1 MLGRDGKVNLHLA
14 PGGGVLRPFDQ
25 MLFDGFAH
33 LVPIAVER
41 HQSLRGFP
49 VTEPFGDD
57 IFDRPQL
64 VGIVTD
70 DRPQLGPEGEAA
82 AVGQQLPD
90 YSRTAPLADE
100 LEQILEHTGRGARS
114 GHEFH
119 HPQRLLRTV
128 VTGRRL
134 LDPGSIQHPNT
145 VAARSG
151 PRHGKKGKTFPKILQ
166 LGFESRRRQA
176 VLLHLHKILFR
187 KHIGNRLSVTF
198 ILFQQ
203 DRRHIDRRPTKR
215 AIKNSD
221 SARFSLHAHGAL
233 PACYK
238 KLPSH
243 SHRSK
248 PLNDRSPC
256 PTQRPT
262 SLDRKRRIASPFL
275 SAGQKSRPL
284 LPHSSET
291 SNYILCFLRPAER
304 VKSFCPRLSKTF
316 KLTK

>member
-1 MLGRDGKVNLHLA
+1 MSALPQNLLVKVVSEIH
-14 PGGGVLRPFDQ
+14 D
-25 MLFDGFAH
+25 
-33 LVPIAVER
+33 
-41 HQSLRGFP
+41 P
-49 VTEPFGDD
+49 VT
-57 IFDRPQL
+57 
-64 VGIVTD
+64 T
-70 DRPQLGPEGEAA
+70 
-82 AVGQQLPD
+82 
-90 YSRTAPLADE
+90 TDE
-100 LEQILEHTGRGARS
+100 LIPSGETSSYRS
-114 GHEFH
+114 N
-119 HPQRLLRTV
+119 P
-128 VTGRRL
+128 
-134 LDPGSIQHPNT
+134 
-145 VAARSG
+145 
-151 PRHGKKGKTFPKILQ
+151 
-166 LGFESRRRQA
+166 

>member
-1 MLGRDGKVNLHLA
+1 MSKTVELARHLST
-14 PGGGVLRPFDQ
+14 LNINNMYKNDFYWTWDK
-25 MLFDGFAH
+25 
-33 LVPIAVER
+33 
-41 HQSLRGFP
+41 
-49 VTEPFGDD
+49 
-57 IFDRPQL
+57 
-64 VGIVTD
+64 TD
-70 DRPQLGPEGEAA
+70 DEID
-82 AVGQQLPD
+82 AVF
-90 YSRTAPLADE
+90 TVAD
-100 LEQILEHTGRGARS
+100 A
-114 GHEFH
+114 
-119 HPQRLLRTV
+119 LR
-128 VTGRRL
+128 
-134 LDPGSIQHPNT
+134 DPGSIQHPNT

-151 PRHGKKGKTFPKILQ
+151 PRHGKKGKTLPKIFQ

-248 PLNDRSPC
+248 PSNGRSPC
-256 PTQRPT
+256 PTQRPAP
-262 SLDRKRRIASPFL
+262 LDRKRRTAGPVL
-275 SAGQKSRPL
+275 SAGQKVVLSCLAYRK
-284 LPHSSET
+284 HRTAFSVFSVRQSE
-291 SNYILCFLRPAER
+291 
-304 VKSFCPRLSKTF
+304 
-316 KLTK
+316 